1 MISSTLQ
8 RREERNGHRAVA
20 IWLTGLPASGKSTLA
35 RNVERE
41 LCRRGIHCYV
51 LDGDILRKGLNQDL
65 GFSPEDR
72 RENIRRA
79 GEVARVLVDAG
90 LVVIAA
96 FISPYAADRF
106 RLRGLFREGSFYEVF
121 VDCPQKTC
129 EARDPKGHYGKARS
143 GLLASFTGVSAPY
156 EAPQSAELVVPTAKL
171 TVSES
176 TELLLALIL
185 ERSRLP
191 QPASAHS
198 PLLERQ
204 T

>member
-1 MISSTLQ
+1 MNTSTLQ
-8 RREERNGHRAVA
+8 PREQRNGHRALA

-35 RNVERE
+35 AKVEQE
-41 LCRRGIHCYV
+41 LCRRGVHCYV
-51 LDGDILRKGLNQDL
+51 LDGDVLRKSLNQDL

-96 FISPYAADRF
+96 FISPYAADRS
-106 RLRGLFREGSFYEVF
+106 RVRSLFREGSFFEVF
-121 VDCPQKTC
+121 VDCPRETC
-129 EARDPKGHYGKARS
+129 EARDPKGHYGKARR

-171 TVSES
+171 KVRES
-176 TELLLALIL
+176 TDLLLAFIL

-191 QPASAHS
+191 
-198 PLLERQ
+198 
-204 T
+204 